1 MTARS
6 RTFFFPGGM
15 LQVAAYDDDDE
26 DNPGVYLQL
35 HGYVGA
41 ACGECGDAD
50 AGGDGSAVSESQGS
64 ADVVAG

>member
-15 LQVAAYDDDDE
+15 LQVAAYDDNAE

-35 HGYVGA
+35 RGYVRA

-50 AGGDGSAVSESQGS
+50 AGRGGSAVSQSQGS

>member
-35 HGYVGA
+35 HDCALA
-41 ACGECGDAD
+41 AGRAHGGTDAD
-50 AGGDGSAVSESQGS
+50 GGDSAVSERRGS
-64 ADVVAG
+64 ADVAG